1 VTLLPIF
8 VDSQY
13 EIRSGWKFTAY
24 SVLLVGLFIATGM
37 VVPVAVAVVDPTW
50 LLVSRDDIRFLA
62 MNAVVLFV
70 PSMGA
75 LFVMARL
82 VDSAPLA
89 TFGVTFH
96 ERWLRDLGVGLAV
109 AAAMV
114 LLAIGGALP
123 FGRVHIEWNGSAAG
137 LPAIGA
143 TVLVLSLAAFN
154 EELVFRGYPFQVFL
168 RGIGVWPAMLLIS
181 FIWAML
187 HSRNDG
193 ATVLSTL
200 NTMIA
205 GVFLSWAYMRTRSI
219 WLPYGIHVGWNV
231 GTAVVMGV
239 PVSGID
245 TASILKTQLQ
255 APAII
260 SGGIYGPE
268 NSILGTAV
276 FVLGVI
282 VIRRF
287 RVGAVSPEVQQALTQ
302 HRGFVATA
310 LPPPA

>member
-1 VTLLPIF
+1 MPSLDQLIVWI
-8 VDSQY
+8 V
-13 EIRSGWKFTAY
+13 
-24 SVLLVGLFIATGM
+24 VGLLGGSLAG
-37 VVPVAVAVVDPTW
+37 
-50 LLVSRDDIRFLA
+50 LLITRDRE
-62 MNAVVLFV
+62 
-70 PSMGA
+70 G
-75 LFVMARL
+75 
-82 VDSAPLA
+82 
-89 TFGVTFH
+89 FGL
-96 ERWLRDLGVGLAV
+96 LRNLGVGLAV

-123 FGRVHIEWNGSAAG
+123 FGRVHIEWNGSASG

-219 WLPYGIHVGWNV
+219 WL
-231 GTAVVMGV
+231 
-239 PVSGID
+239 
-245 TASILKTQLQ
+245 
-255 APAII
+255 
-260 SGGIYGPE
+260 
-268 NSILGTAV
+268 
-276 FVLGVI
+276 
-282 VIRRF
+282 
-287 RVGAVSPEVQQALTQ
+287 
-302 HRGFVATA
+302 
-310 LPPPA
+310 